1 MSSDK
6 RKTQSGGQGVLGFEI
21 DPTGEVD
28 DVTARSGLP
37 LVVETMRALGV
48 DEAVTERVH
57 VRRRRSGFT
66 EVEMVEAFVLLLASG
81 GECLDDFSVLGGDRG
96 LLRLLGKEKLPSPD
110 AARQFLRSFHDEALM
125 DAARE
130 SLLPDEKSL
139 IVADSAPLLGLGRV
153 NQHLIHRVQ
162 AARPGKVATVEH
174 DNTIIESSKRAAQPH
189 YKGGRG
195 YQPGVAYWVEQDL
208 VLADE
213 FRDGNVPAGKRP
225 LDLIRRAFAVLP
237 ASVERRRFRADSAAY
252 EESTLKWLSDPEN
265 RIERFTVSADM
276 GSELQRLCAAVPDAG
291 WKLYEERTTE
301 TVHWAEVVFCPGT
314 WPKGAKPLR
323 TLVRKVQKRQGELFA
338 NGSDRMHFA
347 IVSNDFDMDGA
358 KLIAWHYQKAGHIE
372 GVHDVLKNELG
383 AGVLPCADFGANA
396 AWFRLCVLTYNVLSA
411 MKTLALDPEF
421 ADARPK
427 RLRFALFTIP
437 ARILSHARRL
447 FARVAKV
454 VAEKVRLVTARGRL
468 RHLMAP
474 PCAVATAA

>member
-1 MSSDK
+1 MT
-6 RKTQSGGQGVLGFEI
+6 RKTRSSGQGVLGFEL

-28 DVTARSGLP
+28 DVTARAGVP
-37 LVVETMRALGV
+37 LVVETMRALGL
-48 DEAVTERVH
+48 DGAISEH
-57 VRRRRSGFT
+57 VRVRQRRSGFS
-66 EVEMVEAFVLLLASG
+66 EVDLVEAFVVLLASG
-81 GECLDDFSVLGGDRG
+81 GECLDDFSVLGADQG
-96 LLRLLGKEKLPSPD
+96 LLRLLEKQKLPSPD
-110 AARQFLRSFHDEALM
+110 AARQFLRAFHDEALI
-125 DAARE
+125 DEARQTLMPGE
-130 SLLPDEKSL
+130 TSL
-139 IVADSAPLLGLGRV
+139 IVRDSAPLVGLHRV
-153 NQHLIHRVQ
+153 NEHLVRRVQ

-195 YQPGVAYWVEQDL
+195 YQPGIAYWVEQDL

-225 LDLIRRAFAVLP
+225 LDLIERAFSVLP
-237 ASVERRRFRADSAAY
+237 ATVEHRRFRADSAAY
-252 EESTLKWLSDPEN
+252 EATTLQWLSDPVN
-265 RIERFTVSADM
+265 RIERFTVSTAA
-276 GSELQRLCAAVPDAG
+276 GPELQRLCASVPDSD

-314 WPKGAKPLR
+314 WPKDALPLR

-338 NGSDRMHFA
+338 HGSDRLHFA
-347 IVSNDFDMDGA
+347 IVSNDFEMDGA

-427 RLRFALFTIP
+427 RLRFAIFTIP
-437 ARILSHARRL
+437 ARVLSHARRI
-447 FARVAKV
+447 FARVARL
-454 VAEKVRLVTARGRL
+454 VAEKVQLLTARGRL
-468 RHLMAP
+468 RRLLGAP
-474 PCAVATAA
+474 RVAATAA